1 MSENQ
6 NKLGLY
12 SIEYVFNDEKLFHDK
27 NVWNNIIKNLGYDE
41 FIKQYIQTARNNYNK
56 YINEYD
62 TPNFNFFPDIFY
74 SDKKLRKT
82 LSTYICKKLGLE
94 NSEFNKTDLRCDD
107 IDSNISDIIIS
118 HLLEY
123 IYFDQSPSIV
133 NQLFLKGTQRKLT
146 VNNEK
151 YFYDYFIWRRT
162 GDQNIVKA
170 PRELD
175 LTKDNFKKYSVSHGV
190 GWSVK
195 QLRTYFTTQIL
206 PIVLERSGLNINVN
220 LKGYKRI
227 IDKFGWKRILGYII
241 NIHINNKLDIDNS
254 IIQKIDTELKRLLR
268 DPSIGLDYI
277 GVGTVRPY
285 KNRDIIGIHNRAMDE
300 IYDLITLLKI
310 EREKRK
316 VIIQARLEKIKKYV
330 KKRDLPE
337 KYKYKWQRMC
347 AKLTTFDIE
356 ELRELAAIE
365 GVKNFN
371 MKSKRELCKEL
382 YEILDEIVERQRLN
396 KIRFTKEDLNDRKNI
411 HNNLTEKERADKT
424 KNPELYQDKCH
435 NDESVFT
442 LDSISN
448 IKPEFLFTYE
458 HNNKLWCEDI
468 RYLYRHVITEG
479 KNTHP
484 FDRTKLSNKIVKNIK
499 DTYEHLRETMTTLE
513 DEEDEEQEEEQEDDS
528 L

>member
-6 NKLGLY
+6 I
-12 SIEYVFNDEKLFHDK
+12 SYVFDNEKLFNNQ
-27 NVWNNIIKNLGYDE
+27 NVWKNIIKNLGYDE
-41 FIKQYIQTARNNYNK
+41 FVKQYIETVRNNYNK
-56 YINEYD
+56 YIKEYD
-62 TPNFNFFPDIFY
+62 TQSFTFFPSIFY
-74 SDKKLRKT
+74 ADKKLRKT
-82 LSTYICKKLGLE
+82 LSTYICEKIGIE
-94 NSEFNKTDLRCDD
+94 NSEFNKTDLKCDD
-107 IDSNISDIIIS
+107 VDNDLIIS

-123 IYFDQSPSIV
+123 IYFDQSPSII
-133 NQLFLKGTQRKLT
+133 NQLFFKGNKDKLT
-146 VNNEK
+146 INNDNF
-151 YFYDYFIWRRT
+151 YYDYFIWRRK
-162 GDQNIVKA
+162 DDPNIIKA
-170 PRELD
+170 PAELEI
-175 LTKDNFKKYSVSHGV
+175 TKDNFKKFSVSHST
-190 GWSVK
+190 GWSIK
-195 QLRTYFTTQIL
+195 QLKTYFITQIL
-206 PIVLERSGLNINVN
+206 PIILQTSGLNINVN
-220 LKGYKRI
+220 LKGYKKI
-227 IDKFGWKRILGYII
+227 IYKFGWKRILGYII
-241 NIHINNKLDIDNS
+241 NMHLNNKLDIDNS
-254 IIQKIDTELKRLLR
+254 IIEKIDRELKRLLK
-268 DPSIGLDYI
+268 DEKIDINYI

-285 KNRDIIGIHNRAMDE
+285 KNRDIIGFHNRAMDE

-316 VIIQARLEKIKKYV
+316 NIIQARLEKIKKYV
-330 KKRDLPE
+330 IKKDLPE

-382 YEILDEIVERQRLN
+382 YEILDDIVEKQRLN
-396 KIRFTKEDLNDRKNI
+396 KIRFTKEDPNDPKNI
-411 HNNLTEKERADKT
+411 HNNLTEKERADKIQ
-424 KNPELYQDKCH
+424 NPELYQDKCH

-442 LDSISN
+442 LDNISN

-484 FDRTKLSNKIVKNIK
+484 FDRTKLSNKIIKNIK
-499 DTYEHLRETMTTLE
+499 NIYEHLRETMSTLE
-513 DEEDEEQEEEQEDDS
+513 DEDEDYLEDV

>member
-6 NKLGLY
+6 TY
-12 SIEYVFNDEKLFHDK
+12 SIEYVFNNEKLFNDK
-27 NVWNNIIKNLGYDE
+27 NLWKNIIKNLGYDE
-41 FIKQYIQTARNNYNK
+41 FIKQYIETVRDNYNK

-62 TPNFNFFPDIFY
+62 TQNFNFFPDIFY
-74 SDKKLRKT
+74 SDKKLRKA
-82 LSTYICKKLGLE
+82 LSAYICKKIGLE
-94 NSEFNKTDLRCDD
+94 NSEFNKTDLSLRCDD
-107 IDSNISDIIIS
+107 IDNDMSDMIIT
-118 HLLEY
+118 HLLEF
-123 IYFDQSPSIV
+123 IYFDQSPSII
-133 NQLFLKGTQRKLT
+133 NQLFLKGTKSELT
-146 VNNEK
+146 INNENF
-151 YFYDYFIWRRT
+151 YYDYFIWRRT
-162 GDQNIVKA
+162 DDPNIVKA

-175 LTKDNFKKYSVSHGV
+175 VTKENFKKYSVSHGV
-190 GWSVK
+190 GWSIK
-195 QLRTYFTTQIL
+195 QLRTYFATTIL
-206 PIVLERSGLNINVN
+206 PIILERSGLNINVN

-241 NIHINNKLDIDNS
+241 NIYINNKLDIDNN
-254 IIQKIDTELKRLLR
+254 IIQEIDKELKRLLQ
-268 DPSIGLDYI
+268 DTTIGINYI

-316 VIIQARLEKIKKYV
+316 IIIQERLEKIKKYV
-330 KKRDLPE
+330 ERRHLPE

-365 GVKNFN
+365 GIKNFN

-382 YEILDEIVERQRLN
+382 YEILDEIVEKQRQN
-396 KIRFTKEDLNDRKNI
+396 KIRFTKEDPNDRKNI
-411 HNNLTEKERADKT
+411 HNNLTEKERLDKIEH
-424 KNPELYQDKCH
+424 PELYKDKCH

-448 IKPEFLFTYE
+448 VEPEFLFTYE

-479 KNTHP
+479 KHTHP
-484 FDRTKLSNKIVKNIK
+484 FDRTKLSNKIVRNIK
-499 DTYEHLRETMTTLE
+499 NVYEHLQKTMTTLE
-513 DEEDEEQEEEQEDDS
+513 DVEDEEENEEDEEENED